1 VVVGAGAIGLC
12 TAFYLHQAGLP
23 VHVVEQASVG
33 AGSSWGNAGWVC
45 LSHSAPVPAPGV
57 LRDVARS
64 IWRPDSPLYLR
75 PQLSPSFLAWL
86 VRFQRSCRR
95 SVFERGYAAVATLA
109 SSTFTRFADLAGAG
123 IDTTLTRPGLVHAF
137 LSVEQGRRQL
147 AVQRAATWSGYEVP
161 DDVLTGADATA
172 LDPALDRAVQ
182 AAYLVAGEGV
192 VDPTAFTTSLAGY
205 LRRHGAPVSEHVT
218 VRGFRRDG
226 RRVTAVRTSGGDIDC
241 SAVVVAA
248 GVWSATLAGQLGV
261 RLPLQAGKGY
271 SFSVKLERPP
281 EHPMHLGDRHVAVSQ
296 IGGVTRIAGT
306 MELSGNNR
314 NLDWRRV
321 VAIAHASRRYLGRWY
336 EHPDDLVAL
345 IHDPWV
351 GGRPMFPDG
360 LPALDLLPGVP
371 NAYIATGHGM
381 LGITLAPPSG
391 QALAEYLVTGRRP
404 AVLEPFRSDRFG

>member
-12 TAFYLHQAGLP
+12 TAFYLRQAGLP
-23 VHVVEQASVG
+23 VQVVEQAGIG

-57 LRDVARS
+57 LRDVVRS
-64 IWRPDSPLYLR
+64 IWRPDSPIYLR
-75 PQLSPSFLAWL
+75 PQLRPSFLAWL
-86 VRFQRSCRR
+86 IRFQRSCRR
-95 SVFERGYAAVATLA
+95 PVFERGYAAVATLA
-109 SSTFTRFADLAGAG
+109 SRTFARFAELAGAG
-123 IDTTLTRPGLVHAF
+123 VDTTLTRPGLVHAF
-137 LSVEQGRRQL
+137 LSVEQARRQL
-147 AVQRAATWSGYEVP
+147 AVQRTATWSGYEVP
-161 DDVLTGADATA
+161 VDVRTGADAIA
-172 LDPALDRAVQ
+172 LDPALDPAVR
-182 AAYLVAGEGV
+182 AAYLVTGEGV
-192 VDPTAFTTSLAGY
+192 VDPTAFTTSLAGH
-205 LRRHGAPVSEHVT
+205 LRGQGVPVSEHVT
-218 VRGFRRDG
+218 VRGFRRDRG
-226 RRVTAVRTSGGDIDC
+226 RVVAVRTSGGDIGC
-241 SAVVVAA
+241 GAVVVAA
-248 GVWSATLAGQLGV
+248 GVWSGALAARLGV

-271 SFSVKLERPP
+271 SFSVKLEHPP
-281 EHPMHLGDRHVAVSQ
+281 EHPMHLGDKHVAVSQ

-314 NLDWRRV
+314 SLDWRRV

-371 NAYIATGHGM
+371 NAYVATGHGM

-404 AVLEPFRSDRFG
+404 AVLEPFRSDRFA